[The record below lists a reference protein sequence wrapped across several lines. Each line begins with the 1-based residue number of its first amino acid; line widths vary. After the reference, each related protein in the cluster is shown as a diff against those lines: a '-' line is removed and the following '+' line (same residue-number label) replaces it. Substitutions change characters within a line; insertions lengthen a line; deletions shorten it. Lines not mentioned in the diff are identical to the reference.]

1 MLSLVTCSCSVTKWC
16 GLCDPVECSA
26 PGFLVLHRLPEFAQT
41 HVHRVLDNSLLYLE
55 DIFLGSHEE
64 MGLLSKREVLVTVFT
79 SLSFP
84 IRTGSVSECLKWN
97 YLFRCCKSYSWPP
110 SICAPAPKM
119 NMPKYLRCF
128 FSFSPSHLSL
138 TNPSALLTSSLKG
151 IRSQASFV
159 GTRNTA
165 STPWFT
171 FEIRK
176 HRGILSPVPG
186 SSRLCLEGESL
197 AH

>member
-16 GLCDPVECSA
+16 GLCDPVDCSA

-84 IRTGSVSECLKWN
+84 IRTGSVSECLKAYQNVWN
-97 YLFRCCKSYSWPP
+97 ETIYSDVANPTLGLHQSVLQLPRWICP
-110 SICAPAPKM
+110 SILGA
-119 NMPKYLRCF
+119 F
-128 FSFSPSHLSL
+128 FPFP
-138 TNPSALLTSSLKG
+138 PP
-151 IRSQASFV
+151 IF
-159 GTRNTA
+159 
-165 STPWFT
+165 PWQIQVLF
-171 FEIRK
+171 
-176 HRGILSPVPG
+176 
-186 SSRLCLEGESL
+186 
-197 AH
+197 